1 MKKKLIGLK
10 NEVEDVKKE
19 KGEKGHKRSNSFV
32 KDLSIIVY
40 NARSA
45 SYVLVIVTVYLVVW
59 TPFFAVCT
67 FKTLDSFFNANEHEP
82 LLEMSHVDI
91 KLLKRCLKQIFQDQG
106 GCDLNIKNVIQ
117 TNMYIRS
124 IQVSEEMKTV
134 IRLFGVYFS
143 LLNSVANPVLYAF
156 WYPVFRTY
164 VWEIVNCCK
173 IKRIQ

>member
-1 MKKKLIGLK
+1 MCTWPNTFPIWFIVGVCGLYVCLLCVVVFIYSVILVQYQRLKKKLIGLK

-19 KGEKGHKRSNSFV
+19 NCEKGHKRSNSFV
-32 KDLSIIVY
+32 KDLSIIV
-40 NARSA
+40 NDARSA

-106 GCDLNIKNVIQ
+106 GCELNIKKCIQ

-124 IQVSEEMKTV
+124 IQVSEE
-134 IRLFGVYFS
+134 
-143 LLNSVANPVLYAF
+143 
-156 WYPVFRTY
+156 
-164 VWEIVNCCK
+164 
-173 IKRIQ
+173 